1 MRKEREK
8 ELKAFKLMIDEAA
21 FFEFKALQKQLKH
34 CYSFPILPHA
44 PLSSTW
50 PDLVFNWA
58 HWAVYPCWCHQKSPT
73 MPHLLN
79 LGRLFNRQLSP
90 ILPEGL
96 ASDFISSYSLLE
108 RFPVVVPMPV
118 TTTDYRGRRKEKD
131 SKNTV
136 EFSGTCQEFLWQIIS
151 EVTLPEF
158 QPHGVWHLFCTSSE
172 WCSTLGCTNVI

>member
-1 MRKEREK
+1 
-8 ELKAFKLMIDEAA
+8 MIDEAA

-108 RFPVVVPMPV
+108 RFPVAVPMPV
-118 TTTDYRGRRKEKD
+118 TTTDYRGRRKTAKILWSFLERV
-131 SKNTV
+131 KNFYGKSFQRSLCQNFNPMV
-136 EFSGTCQEFLWQIIS
+136 FGTCFVPLVNDVAHWGA
-151 EVTLPEF
+151 LM
-158 QPHGVWHLFCTSSE
+158 
-172 WCSTLGCTNVI
+172 